1 MVRFQINIY
10 RPGRKPKKVPKPK
23 GEERR
28 ISVAILIPLI
38 VLLLLGISFAYIEV
52 FSPSLDRKIQMN
64 RARKIYLD
72 GQLSQAERDLE
83 KSSNEAELLSK
94 LHVKRVLW
102 SRKLADLSGVMPE
115 DLWLTDLSIKTI
127 EKRQKASKQVEKE
140 TYLTIKGVTLPIP
153 GQEPLDS
160 IAQLILALNGLKSF
174 NQDFES
180 VKLVYTH
187 LSREKDRDIMEFEL
201 SSKLRDSSP
210 LRKEKASR

>member
-1 MVRFQINIY
+1 M
-10 RPGRKPKKVPKPK
+10 PK

-28 ISVAILIPLI
+28 LSIAILIPLMI
-38 VLLLLGISFAYIEV
+38 LLLLVISFAHMEV
-52 FSPSLDRKIQMN
+52 FSPSLDRTIRMN

-83 KSSNEAELLSK
+83 KFSNETELLSK

-102 SRKLADLSGVMPE
+102 SRKLVDLTRVVPD

-127 EKRQKASKQVEKE
+127 DKKKMKASKQVEKE
-140 TYLTIKGVTLPIP
+140 TYLTIKGITLPIP
-153 GQEPLDS
+153 GREPLDS
-160 IAQLILALNGLKSF
+160 IAQLILALNASKPF
-174 NQDFES
+174 NQDFEP

-201 SSKLRDSSP
+201 SSRLSNSSP
-210 LRKEKASR
+210 LRREKASK